1 MIVLQLE
8 KLLANLSEFK
18 LSGAKNP
25 EITIVTVD
33 SRQVREG
40 GLFVAVPGFQTD
52 GHKFID
58 KALAQGAKAIVL
70 EQDRDL
76 PEDVAKI
83 QVTSSRQALA
93 DLGAAFYNYPAG
105 QLRLIGVTGT
115 NGKTTTTTLIANI
128 LRLNS
133 KVGLI
138 GTTANY
144 IGDRKLPVT
153 HTTPES
159 IELQE
164 LLAEMVQAK
173 LEFAI
178 MEVSSHAL
186 ELERVRG
193 LNFEVAVF
201 TNLTQDHLDFHHSM
215 EAYAQAKAKLF
226 AGLQAPAQ
234 GVVNGDD
241 PWVEKFLQICSVP
254 VMVYGL
260 SDKAQVRALAIQVQA
275 KGVSFILQEGDKQY
289 PVNLQLT
296 GLFNVYNALAAYCV
310 GRCLK
315 LEPEAVIAALE
326 GVVGIDGRFQAV
338 ERGQD
343 FAVIVDYAHT
353 PDGLENILKT
363 ARQILEA
370 HPGGRLITVFGC
382 GGDRDRGKRPK
393 MGAIACRLSDF
404 VWITSDNPRTEDPEQ
419 IIQDI
424 VAGVPEG
431 SATAVEI
438 DRKKAIEKALAMA
451 KSGDIVMLA
460 GKGHEDYQILGT
472 QKHHFDD
479 REIAAAWLE
488 KYQELK

>member
-1 MIVLQLE
+1 MQLE

-76 PEDVAKI
+76 PGNVAKI
-83 QVTSSRQALA
+83 QVPSSRQALA

-164 LLAEMVQAK
+164 LLAEMVQAE

-215 EAYAQAKAKLF
+215 EAYAQANTNLF
-226 AGLQAPAQ
+226 AGLPVPPHGAVNRPHP
-234 GVVNGDD
+234 VV
-241 PWVEKFLQICSVP
+241 W
-254 VMVYGL
+254 
-260 SDKAQVRALAIQVQA
+260 
-275 KGVSFILQEGDKQY
+275 
-289 PVNLQLT
+289 
-296 GLFNVYNALAAYCV
+296 
-310 GRCLK
+310 
-315 LEPEAVIAALE
+315 
-326 GVVGIDGRFQAV
+326 
-338 ERGQD
+338 
-343 FAVIVDYAHT
+343 H
-353 PDGLENILKT
+353 
-363 ARQILEA
+363 
-370 HPGGRLITVFGC
+370 
-382 GGDRDRGKRPK
+382 
-393 MGAIACRLSDF
+393 
-404 VWITSDNPRTEDPEQ
+404 
-419 IIQDI
+419 
-424 VAGVPEG
+424 
-431 SATAVEI
+431 
-438 DRKKAIEKALAMA
+438 
-451 KSGDIVMLA
+451 
-460 GKGHEDYQILGT
+460 
-472 QKHHFDD
+472 
-479 REIAAAWLE
+479 
-488 KYQELK
+488 